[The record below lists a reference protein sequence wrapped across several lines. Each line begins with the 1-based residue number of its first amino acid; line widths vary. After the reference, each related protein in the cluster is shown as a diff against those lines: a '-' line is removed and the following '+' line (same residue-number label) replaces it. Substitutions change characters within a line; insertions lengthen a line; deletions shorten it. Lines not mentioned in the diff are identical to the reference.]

1 MTARFLPARMD
12 TSRVST
18 WSALALAVLLSLLN
32 LAASAADSFK
42 VGGFG
47 TLGYAADNRSD
58 IAASRDIGQLPKNN
72 YATGASWKI
81 DTRLGVQLEYKASDT
96 IDLVAQLVARDHF
109 KASLNSSTE
118 LAYLAAHIHPSLDVR
133 VGRLN
138 YDAFLMSDHRN
149 VGYAYTWVRPP
160 LEFYGWIP
168 IFSVNGIDTAYTVH
182 DGSARWRFKAQA
194 GNSRFWIPVN
204 SGKDG
209 GYQFRTDNLT
219 SLSATRE
226 SGSWRLKAAHS
237 RFTIDSEVSA
247 LAPLHAALDGVGSPE
262 ALDLRKNLSFKG
274 AKIDYTT
281 LGAVYDDNTWLAQ
294 AEFGQS
300 HSTAAVVP
308 NSRMFYVSVG
318 RRFGDWLPFVMF
330 SDSHPNTAPRTAVN
344 PALAVAATTMNSMR
358 IDQRTISIGARWDFH
373 PQAALKLQL
382 DSTHSHPPGY
392 GVWTREPTIANT
404 HIRLNMLTATLDFV
418 F

>member
-1 MTARFLPARMD
+1 MTARFLSARMD
-12 TSRVST
+12 TPRIST
-18 WSALALAVLLSLLN
+18 WPALVLAVLLSLFN
-32 LAASAADSFK
+32 PAASAAESFK
-42 VGGFG
+42 IGGFG
-47 TLGYAADNRSD
+47 TLGYAADDRSD
-58 IAASRDIGQLPKNN
+58 IAANRDIGQLPKND
-72 YATGASWKI
+72 YAAGASWKL
-81 DTRLGVQLEYKASDT
+81 DSRLGVQLEYKPTDS
-96 IDLVAQLVARDHF
+96 IDMVAQIVARDHF

-118 LAYLAAHIHPSLDVR
+118 LAYLALHVHPRLDVR
-133 VGRLN
+133 LGRLN

-168 IFSVNGIDTAYTVH
+168 IFSVNGIDAAYTLNE
-182 DGSARWRFKAQA
+182 DGARWRFKAQA
-194 GNSRFWIPVN
+194 GNSRVWIPVA
-204 SGKDG
+204 SGKNG

-219 SLSATRE
+219 SLSAMRE

-237 RFTIDSEVSA
+237 RFTIDSEVA
-247 LAPLHAALDGVGSPE
+247 VLAPLHAALDGVGSPE
-262 ALDLRKNLSFKG
+262 ALDLRKNLIFKG

-294 AEFGQS
+294 AEFGHS

-318 RRFGDWLPFVMF
+318 RRFGDWLPFAMF
-330 SDSHPNTAPRTAVN
+330 SDSRPNTAPRTTAT
-344 PALAVAATTMNSMR
+344 PGLAGAAATVNSMR
-358 IDQRTISIGARWDFH
+358 IDQSTISIGTRWDFR

-392 GVWTREPTIANT
+392 GVWMRDPAIANT
-404 HIRLNMLTATLDFV
+404 RIRLNMLTATLDFV